1 MESLFNAVSEI
12 IEGVGAIFSTKGN
25 IFVDVETVDSSPDA
39 NPNNEGFLVR
49 PNGTLVSL
57 IEIRGSRVLVGPDE
71 AQNFFSQI
79 FEVAQS
85 ILSRPGYTMQ
95 VVFRRDT
102 DTSMRDIGLALA
114 PARKTAE
121 RLGVDMQWVL
131 DGRQK
136 SLSGWCS
143 SEYCWIAISTDYGIF
158 PKVEAKRAAKERTDL
173 ILKEPY
179 GRGSQMMAG
188 VASSLRASH
197 QAVINS
203 LISQLD
209 NAKIV
214 ANLMPAHDAVR
225 VFRREIDPE
234 ATAEGWRALLPGDPL
249 PLRKKEANGPKDF
262 SNILYPRIKDQVMPR
277 PASAPINNRW
287 VEIGDRV
294 YAPLVMSAAPQDPA
308 RFQSLLGNVIG
319 NSNIP
324 FRISFMLTPN
334 GQDEYGLKSTIASIL
349 HFTSNAN
356 KQFNRAFD
364 KIKAEVLGGKVY
376 VGLRVTA
383 CTWAKAGDIETLRR
397 RSEYL
402 QKAIQSWGLADT
414 RDVVGD
420 PLLGVMSTIP
430 AITLANPAPLTI
442 APLREVVNMLP
453 LDRPTSLW
461 RDGALLLRTPDGRLL
476 PYQPGSSL
484 QTAWVTLGFAAMG
497 KGKSVALN
505 ALNLAMALSPGVE
518 RFPLIA
524 ILDIG
529 ASSSGL
535 ISLLKYSL
543 PEHRRDEVNY
553 IKMKMKAEYAI
564 NPFDTPPGLR
574 RPLAEH
580 RTMLANFLTTLCTPD
595 GERLAPDGISGI
607 AQTVIDLVF
616 DDIQPDRNPKRY
628 DPKQAPAIHQ
638 RLIDL
643 GLINKIDSVTSWF
656 EVSDMLF
663 EHGDLVMWRKAH
675 VFAMPM
681 LLDVARLVTT
691 ESITN
696 LYRGIAP
703 NGERLPDYFWGKI
716 NEAIGKY
723 PILSMPSQ
731 FDIGNG
737 RIVALDLAEV
747 CPQGSPAA
755 DAQTGIMYMLG
766 RYVLAQRFYADA
778 DSASEFPPLYQA
790 YYRKELA
797 AIKAEPKVLSMDEF
811 HRTAGVEGVRAQVVR
826 DIREG
831 RKYNVQIA
839 LFSQSIDDFDPIM
852 VKLSSTRFVMGAET
866 PEDAQE
872 IADRFGLS
880 KSAAHIIYNRIQ
892 KPDSRGSGI
901 YLSTR
906 TSKGD
911 GEFFSFLTLGPMEM
925 WAFDTTAQN
934 RSIRDGLYERVG
946 VRRAIMGLVKRFPKG
961 SAVEEI
967 ERRKLAMGVYG
978 DDESTEAGLVENII
992 TEILEIIGREF

>member
-1 MESLFNAVSEI
+1 MDSLFNAVSEL
-12 IEGVGAIFSTKGN
+12 IEGVGAIFSTNGN
-25 IFVDVETVDSSPDA
+25 SFIDIETVDSSPD
-39 NPNNEGFLVR
+39 PGHSSEGFLVR

-57 IEIRGSRVLVGPDE
+57 IEVRGSRALVGPSE
-71 AQNFFSQI
+71 SAEFFS
-79 FEVAQS
+79 EVFDAAQAL
-85 ILSRPGYTMQ
+85 LSRPGYTMQ
-95 VVFRRDT
+95 IVFRRDT
-102 DTSMRDIGLALA
+102 DTSMRDIGRALA
-114 PARKTAE
+114 PARVTSD
-121 RLGVDMQWVL
+121 RLGADMQWVL
-131 DGRQK
+131 DARQK

-143 SEYCWIAISTDYGIF
+143 SEYCWIAISTGYGIF
-158 PKVEAKRAAKERTDL
+158 PKVEAKRAAKERADL
-173 ILKEPY
+173 ILKEPF
-179 GRGSQMMAG
+179 GRGAQMMAG
-188 VASSLRASH
+188 VANSLRASH
-197 QAVINS
+197 QAAVNG
-203 LISQLD
+203 LLSQLD

-214 ANLMPAHDAVR
+214 ANLLPAHDALH

-234 ATAEGWRALLPGDPL
+234 ATADNWRALLPGDPI
-249 PLRKKEANGPKDF
+249 PVRMKESKGSKDF
-262 SNILYPRIKDQVMPR
+262 SNVLYPRIKDQVMPR

-287 VEIGDRV
+287 VEIGDRI
-294 YAPLVMSAAPQDPA
+294 YAPVVMSTAPQDPS
-308 RFQSLLGNVIG
+308 RFQVLLGNTIG

-334 GQDEYGLKSTIASIL
+334 GEDEYGLKSTVSSIL

-356 KQFNRAFD
+356 KQFNKAID
-364 KIKAEVLGGKVY
+364 TIKARVLKGETF
-376 VGLRVTA
+376 VGFRVSA
-383 CTWAKAGDIETLRR
+383 CTWARAGDEETLRR

-402 QKAIQSWGLADT
+402 QKAIQSWGMADT

-430 AITLANPAPLTI
+430 AITLANPAPITI
-442 APLREVVNMLP
+442 APLAEVVSMFP

-484 QTAWVTLGFAAMG
+484 QTSWVTLGFAAMG
-497 KGKSVALN
+497 KGKSVLLN
-505 ALNLAMALSPGVE
+505 ALNLAMSLSPGIE
-518 RFPLIA
+518 RLPLIA

-529 ASSSGL
+529 ISSSGL

-553 IKMKMKAEYAI
+553 IRMKMKAEYAV
-564 NPFDTPPGLR
+564 NPCDTPPGLR

-595 GERLAPDGISGI
+595 GERHAPDGISGI
-607 AQTVIDLVF
+607 AQTVIDLVY

-628 DPKQAPAIHQ
+628 DPKQAPAIHK

-643 GLINKIDSVTSWF
+643 GLLNKIDAVTSWF
-656 EVSDMLF
+656 EVADMLF

-696 LYRGIAP
+696 LYRGVAP

-723 PILSMPSQ
+723 PILSLPTQ

-737 RIVALDLAEV
+737 RIVALDLEEV
-747 CPQGSPAA
+747 CPQGSAAA

-766 RYVLAQRFYADA
+766 RYILAQRFYASVGSA
-778 DSASEFPPLYQA
+778 DEFPPLYRDH
-790 YYRKELA
+790 YRKEYAALA
-797 AIKAEPKVLSMDEF
+797 AEPKVLSMDEF
-811 HRTAGVEGVRAQVVR
+811 HRTAGVEGTRAQIVR

-839 LFSQSIDDFDPIM
+839 LFSQSIHDFDPIM
-852 VKLSSTRFVMGAET
+852 VSLSSTRFVMGAET
-866 PEDAQE
+866 PEDARL
-872 IADRFGLS
+872 IAERFGLS
-880 KSAAHIIYNRIQ
+880 KSAANIIYGRIQ
-892 KPDSRGSGI
+892 KPDSRGSGV

-906 TSKGD
+906 TAKGD
-911 GEFFSFLTLGPMEM
+911 GEFFAYLTLGPMEM
-925 WAFDTTAQN
+925 WAFDTTAIN
-934 RSIRDGLYERVG
+934 RSIRDTLYARVG

-961 SAVEEI
+961 SAVEEV
-967 ERRKLAMGVYG
+967 ERRRQSMGVYG
-978 DDESTEAGLVENII
+978 DDEASNAGLIEAIVNEV
-992 TEILEIIGREF
+992 LEIIERDN